1 MQQPRTPSLRPNRRL
16 ALTSISDH
24 RRRLWGAAQARAPN
38 NWEILMHLSLFT
50 TFCPPIFWFA
60 HPIFLTSYTPVIMAI
75 DMMIVMAMT
84 MTVTMA
90 LAIWSAAKDVFLLV
104 SLNAKVKETTE
115 CRNYC
120 VNQDRARTILR
131 SYTQSSCL
139 IGDALLVNLSRYL
152 LESEKTTPANG
163 ASLIYSGIC
172 LILELRPESQK
183 LLYRVPQEVVQ
194 SFQKVAIQSFQK
206 VLYRLFTK
214 LLNGYCIQ
222 NLQKVS
228 I

>member
-1 MQQPRTPSLRPNRRL
+1 MLQIIENPHAFITFYHLLPPN
-16 ALTSISDH
+16 
-24 RRRLWGAAQARAPN
+24 
-38 NWEILMHLSLFT
+38 ILV
-50 TFCPPIFWFA
+50 CPPNIFDK
-60 HPIFLTSYTPVIMAI
+60 PTPVIMAI
-75 DMMIVMAMT
+75 DMTIVMAMT

-120 VNQDRARTILR
+120 VNQDRVRTILR

-214 LLNGYCIQ
+214 LPNGYCIQ